1 MLPPPEWVLP
11 LLPGLSKRRQPQR
24 RPLSRNGGGKGTWVR
39 NRREAAAPIGGRG
52 RPPLAGTPSNDCKAR
67 RRWWWLAHV
76 RGGERRRTVHQLMA
90 YLATSLGNDHADEPT
105 GIYG

>member
-1 MLPPPEWVLP
+1 
-11 LLPGLSKRRQPQR
+11 
-24 RPLSRNGGGKGTWVR
+24 
-39 NRREAAAPIGGRG
+39 
-52 RPPLAGTPSNDCKAR
+52 LAGTPSNDCKAR

-105 GIYG
+105 GMYG